1 MGLLRRGNKAL
12 AEGKTYDPENPKCKG
27 TAPTC
32 EYISTTPEPTTTHV
46 PTTLKPT
53 TAEPTT
59 THAPTTAKPTT
70 VEPTTTHVRTTAKPT
85 TTHVPTTTNEEHTT
99 TRNND
104 NGCTE
109 AMQVNP
115 MPGDCHKYYVCLP
128 TPLEGIFNIKVMDCE
143 EYIFDPNIEAC
154 IDPNLPGNEIICPKG
169 DNIWNM

>member
-1 MGLLRRGNKAL
+1 MG
-12 AEGKTYDPENPKCKG
+12 TPKPT
-27 TAPTC
+27 TA
-32 EYISTTPEPTTTHV
+32 EPTTTHV
-46 PTTLKPT
+46 PTTAKPT

-59 THAPTTAKPTT
+59 SHAPTTAKPTT
-70 VEPTTTHVRTTAKPT
+70 VEPTTTHVRTTTNDGCHEVCYEVCPSTTAKPT
-85 TTHVPTTTNEEHTT
+85 TTSEEHTT

-104 NGCTE
+104 NGCNE